1 MAIDPAKGGQIFISG
16 KKGFGKSVLAR
27 RLFDSYPY
35 DRLVLDVTGDLT
47 DDFRR
52 DGLEVKKLTP
62 DALPLRFPKDPEGGR
77 VTCVLA
83 PDMGDHGMAV
93 DQMDRALGLA
103 LDNPPTL
110 VWCDEIGEYSIAGQ
124 TPPNLRRALH
134 HGRHRKLF
142 LLLCGPRSMDVDVLC
157 ISQAD
162 SVMTFKTPSPADRKR
177 IADNIG
183 WPPKAFDAAVQ
194 QLRRYEYLW
203 YDASAETEE
212 ILHMPPLPPR
222 NPDMEEVARGDLA
235 RV

>member
-1 MAIDPAKGGQIFISG
+1 MTLDPAKGGQIFISG

-35 DRLVLDVTGDLT
+35 DRLVMDVTGDLT
-47 DDFRR
+47 ADFRR
-52 DGLEVKKLTP
+52 DGLPFKKLTG

-77 VTCVLA
+77 TTLVLA
-83 PDMGDHGMAV
+83 PDMGDPGTAV

-110 VWCDEIGEYSIAGQ
+110 VWVDEVGEFSLAGQ
-124 TPPNLRRALH
+124 TSPNLRRALH

-142 LLLCGPRSMDVDVLC
+142 LLLCGPRSMAVDPLC

-162 SVMTFKTPSPADRKR
+162 AVATFKTPNPADRKR
-177 IADNIG
+177 IAENIG
-183 WPPKAFDAAVQ
+183 WPPREFDTAVHALQ
-194 QLRRYEYLW
+194 RYEYLW
-203 YDASAETEE
+203 YDATSGVEE
-212 ILHMPPLPPR
+212 ILHMPPLPPKDL
-222 NPDMEEVARGDLA
+222 DMEEVARGDME

>member
-1 MAIDPAKGGQIFISG
+1 MGLDPQKGGQVFISG
-16 KKGFGKSVLAR
+16 KKGQGKSVLAR

-52 DGLEVKKLTP
+52 DGLPFKKLTG
-62 DALPLRFPKDPEGGR
+62 DALPIRWPKDPEEGR
-77 VTCVLA
+77 STLVLA
-83 PDMGDHGMAV
+83 PDMGDEATAV

-103 LDNPPTL
+103 LDNGPAL
-110 VWCDEIGEYSIAGQ
+110 VWCDEVGEFSRAGR

-142 LLLCGPRSMDVDVLC
+142 LLLCGPRPMDVDPLC

-162 SVMTFKTPSPADRKR
+162 AVGTFRTPNPNDRKR
-177 IADNIG
+177 IAENIG
-183 WPPKAFDAAVQ
+183 WPPKQFDAAVHA
-194 QLRRYEYLW
+194 LGNHEYLW
-203 YDASAETEE
+203 WESSSDTEE

-222 NPDMEEVARGDLA
+222 NPDMEEVARGDME

>member
-1 MAIDPAKGGQIFISG
+1 VTLDPRKGGQVFVSG

-27 RLFDSYPY
+27 HLFDSYPY

-47 DDFRR
+47 ADFRK
-52 DGLEVKKLTP
+52 DGLPFTKLTP

-77 VTCVLA
+77 STLVLA
-83 PDMGDHGMAV
+83 PDMGDHGTAV

-110 VWCDEIGEYSIAGQ
+110 VWCDEVGEFSIAGQ

-142 LLLCGPRSMDVDVLC
+142 LLLCGPRAMNVDPLC

-162 SVMTFKTPSPADRKR
+162 AVATFKTPNPADRKR
-177 IADNIG
+177 IAENIG
-183 WPPKAFDAAVQ
+183 WPPKAFDAAVHP
-194 QLRRYEYLW
+194 LRRYEYLW
-203 YDASAETEE
+203 YDADAETEE
-212 ILHMPPLPPR
+212 LLHMPPLPR
-222 NPDMEEVARGDLA
+222 KDTDMTELA
-235 RV
+235 YREPEPV

>member
-1 MAIDPAKGGQIFISG
+1 MLDPQKGGQVFISG

-47 DDFRR
+47 ADFRR
-52 DGLEVKKLTP
+52 DGVPFKKLTP
-62 DALPLRFPKDPEGGR
+62 DALPLRFPKDPEAGR
-77 VTCVLA
+77 TTLVLA
-83 PDMGDHGMAV
+83 PDMGHHATAV

-110 VWCDEIGEYSIAGQ
+110 VWVDEIGEFSIVGQ

-134 HGRHRKLF
+134 HGRHRRLF
-142 LLLCGPRSMDVDVLC
+142 LLLCGPRAMNVDPLC

-162 SVMTFKTPSPADRKR
+162 EVFTFKTPSPADRKR
-177 IADNIG
+177 VADNIG
-183 WPPKAFDAAVQ
+183 WPPKAFDSAVHG
-194 QLRRYEYLW
+194 LRRYEYLW
-203 YDASAETEE
+203 YNADAEEEE

-222 NPDMEEVARGDLA
+222 NPDMEEVARGA
-235 RV
+235 MERV